1 MQLVIAGSS
10 GARTCSWESY
20 AVLRAQLRHKVEA
33 DQTSGRFRAL
43 DSVARAAHSGAQ
55 AIDAV
60 RLRLEVLQAGAA
72 LGDQDAAA
80 VAPALQRPAPGEF
93 SEVVLFLTARAVAGD
108 RLLIR
113 VGTGP
118 SNR

>member
-20 AVLRAQLRHKVEA
+20 AVLRAQLRHRVEA

-43 DSVARAAHSGAQ
+43 DTVAKAAHSGAQ

-60 RLRLEVLQAGAA
+60 RLRLEVLQASAA
-72 LGDQDAAA
+72 LGDAGA
-80 VAPALQRPAPGEF
+80 VTRASKTHSPSEF
-93 SEVVLFLTARAVAGD
+93 SEAVLFLTARAVAGD

-113 VGTGP
+113 VGTLG
-118 SNR
+118 

>member
-43 DSVARAAHSGAQ
+43 DTVAKAAHSGAQ

-60 RLRLEVLQAGAA
+60 RLRLEVLQASAA
-72 LGDQDAAA
+72 LGGKDAGA
-80 VAPALQRPAPGEF
+80 VTRASKTHAPDEF
-93 SEVVLFLTARAVAGD
+93 SQAVLFLTARAVAGD

-113 VGTGP
+113 VSTV
-118 SNR
+118 S